1 MVQHFTI
8 TPKPPC
14 AGQDAKIC
22 YNGPLPTSVT
32 VTFTPP
38 GTSQTYQLT
47 AAKPCVTVAVPANA
61 GSVNAVDN
69 SGASD
74 DLNSPVVDC
83 GGDAAAPAKKRKPKR
98 PKKK

>member
-22 YNGPLPTSVT
+22 YNGPLPTSAT

-38 GTSQTYQLT
+38 GTSQAYQLT
-47 AAKPCVTVAVPANA
+47 AAQPCVTVSVPANA
-61 GSVNAVDN
+61 GSVNAVDGN
-69 SGASD
+69 GISA

-83 GGDAAAPAKKRKPKR
+83 GDATAKKSRPRKR
-98 PKKK
+98 LKK